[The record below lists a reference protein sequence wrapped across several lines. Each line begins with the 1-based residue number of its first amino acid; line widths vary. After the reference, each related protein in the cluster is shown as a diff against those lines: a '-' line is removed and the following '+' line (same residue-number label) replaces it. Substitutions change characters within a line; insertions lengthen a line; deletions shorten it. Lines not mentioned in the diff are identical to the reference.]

1 MNPIVSSA
9 RPSGHLDGHVLDHLL
24 DDLATEAASVTE
36 LLPGGWREI
45 EVPGVG
51 RPVVLGPGGVLVLVE
66 RHASTLAVGLPHDGA
81 AARPWTHDHRNQM
94 STPQI
99 TAELASQLLTWAC
112 GIPVSCIPV
121 VVVLGDETEPL
132 ARPDGVD
139 VVHASAFTRWLSHL
153 PRELD
158 DETIG
163 IVLEHV
169 DANGELLAI

>member
-1 MNPIVSSA
+1 MSSA
-9 RPSGHLDGHVLDHLL
+9 RPTDPTGAAGHLLDHLV

-51 RPVVLGPGGVLVLVE
+51 RPVVMGPGGVFVLVV
-66 RHASTLAVGLPHDGA
+66 RHAATLAVGLPHDGA
-81 AARPWTHDHRNQM
+81 PDRPWTHDHRNQM

-112 GIPVSCIPV
+112 GIPVACTPV
-121 VVVLGDETEPL
+121 VVVVGHETEP
-132 ARPDGVD
+132 ASRPDGVD
-139 VVHASAFTRWLSHL
+139 VVHESAFTRWLSHL
-153 PRELD
+153 PHELD

-169 DANGELLAI
+169 DVSGELLAI